1 MTAKF
6 VLIGF
11 ACAMFWPATQAFAAG
26 DDAHETAKPD
36 AKTSAAAQY
45 CSNIGDQ
52 AADARFAWQA
62 ETLAGLKK
70 ELDEKIAALEAK
82 RAEYEEWLNKRNEA
96 LKQAET
102 GIVNVYA
109 KMRPDAAS
117 EQLSAMEIPMAAAI
131 LRQLNARNAS
141 AILNEMDAER
151 AAQLAKAM
159 SDVPD
164 EKMDGQS

>member
-1 MTAKF
+1 MMRKRFLFFTLAGLLMPLQ
-6 VLIGF
+6 VL
-11 ACAMFWPATQAFAAG
+11 AE
-26 DDAHETAKPD
+26 DKAHETVKPAVQSSD
-36 AKTSAAAQY
+36 ASQY
-45 CSNIGDQ
+45 CINIGDR

-62 ETLAGLKK
+62 ETLEGLKK
-70 ELDEKIAALEAK
+70 EIEEKIKSLEAK

-102 GIVNVYA
+102 GIVSVYA

-141 AILNEMDAER
+141 AILNEMDPER
-151 AAQLAKAM
+151 AALLAKAM
-159 SDVPD
+159 SDVPE
-164 EKMDGQS
+164 EKADGQS